1 MATTKGKSQPRS
13 QPRKAWRDSSVYVP
27 LGAGQL
33 VVEKA
38 RGLIGRA
45 WAVARSPR
53 TTAVGAYRGLAVR
66 GEKVARSIGRSA
78 YTRTAFEQAR
88 SARSQVKAA
97 STSVRKAAGSTA
109 TAAKAAAKKVG

>member
-1 MATTKGKSQPRS
+1 MATTKRKSE
-13 QPRKAWRDSSVYVP
+13 PRKAWRDSSVYVP

-33 VVEKA
+33 VVE
-38 RGLIGRA
+38 RTRDLIGKA
-45 WAVARSPR
+45 WAVAQSPR
-53 TTAVGAYRGLAVR
+53 ATAVQAYQGLAAR
-66 GEKVARSIGRSA
+66 GEKVARSIGRST
-78 YTRTAFEQAR
+78 YTRTAFEQTR